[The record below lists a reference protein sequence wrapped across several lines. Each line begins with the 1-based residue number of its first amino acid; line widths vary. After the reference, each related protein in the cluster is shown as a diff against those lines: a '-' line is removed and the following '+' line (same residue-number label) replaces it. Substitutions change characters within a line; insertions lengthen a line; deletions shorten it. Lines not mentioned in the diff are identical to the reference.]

1 MEKGIQMNLTIEI
14 NGQFF
19 KVEAKNKRGVTLLN
33 HFIDGVID
41 SKELEYPQYK
51 KYLKITTLAT
61 IL

>member
-1 MEKGIQMNLTIEI
+1 MSLTIEI
-14 NGQFF
+14 NGQFK
-19 KVEAKNKRGVTLLN
+19 KVEAKNERGVTLLN

-41 SKELEYPQYK
+41 SKELEYPQYE